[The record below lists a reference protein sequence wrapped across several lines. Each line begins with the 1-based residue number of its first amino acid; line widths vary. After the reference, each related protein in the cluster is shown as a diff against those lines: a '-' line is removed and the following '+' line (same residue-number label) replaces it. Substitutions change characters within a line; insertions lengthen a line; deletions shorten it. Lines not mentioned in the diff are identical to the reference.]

1 MTDLAQLGLDFGP
14 LQTLIANEEVT
25 EIFVNGPQQVYV
37 ERCGTLERVSDVSF
51 ADEEQII
58 TFVNSL
64 LLAVDPDCQ
73 VSQDRPYADTHF
85 SDGSRLLVTIP
96 PIAISGPNLTIRKFM
111 KDPLTIDDLKR
122 FGSLSAE
129 MAEFIAGCVRARLNL
144 ILAGGIGSGKTTL
157 FNIIASF
164 IPVDERIVTVEDEAN
179 LQLKNEHVVS
189 LESKLPNWE
198 GQGGVNIKEL
208 LWLAARMRPDRIL
221 VSEVYG
227 SEAMDVLQ
235 LMTRGYNG
243 TLALMSANS
252 PQEALER
259 LEMMVKMGEP
269 NIPIPYVRSLIG
281 SAIDL
286 VVQQL
291 RLEDGSR
298 KVIRI
303 SEVVPIK
310 GGYEFNDV
318 FVFHR
323 EGRNE
328 RGKLVG
334 RFQGYP
340 ISANLMQRL
349 EAAGVT
355 PPANVLPAMGEGE
368 ASQDIHN

>member
-1 MTDLAQLGLDFGP
+1 MTDLAQFGLDFGP
-14 LQTLIANEEVT
+14 LQPLIADEKVID
-25 EIFVNGPQQVYV
+25 IFVNGPRQVYV
-37 ERCGTLERVSDVSF
+37 ERGEGLEIETDVAF

-58 TFVNSL
+58 TFANNL
-64 LLAVDPDCQ
+64 LLAVDPNLQ
-73 VSQDRPYADTHF
+73 VNPEHPYASTHF
-85 SDGSRLLVTIP
+85 PDGSRLLVTIP

-111 KDPLTIDDLKR
+111 KDPLTIDHLIR

-129 MAEFIAGCVRARLNL
+129 MAEFLADCVRARLNL
-144 ILAGGIGSGKTTL
+144 IIAGGTGSGKTTL
-157 FNIIASF
+157 FNIMASF
-164 IPVDERIVTVEDEAN
+164 IPADERIVTVEEGAN
-179 LQLKNEHVVS
+179 LQLRNEHVVS
-189 LESKLPNWE
+189 LETKLPNRE
-198 GQGGVNIKEL
+198 GRGGVNIKEL

-235 LMTRGYNG
+235 LMTRGHDG
-243 TLALMSANS
+243 TMALMAANS

-303 SEVVPIK
+303 CEVLSVK
-310 GGYEFNDV
+310 GGYEFSDV
-318 FVFHR
+318 FVFQR

-328 RGKLVG
+328 QGKLIG
-334 RFQGYP
+334 RSQGYP

-355 PPANVLPAMGEGE
+355 PPASVLPAIGEG
-368 ASQDIHN
+368 